1 MKHVLQIANFVSTTE
16 NGIRIRIYA
25 ALIHYVLTQLIMLK
39 AAQETGRPLEDF
51 SVPYCLNAVQQI
63 LAQTGELI
71 RKGQAPNWSQLAK
84 WLVEA
89 VIAIGLRPNQTRK
102 PLISTVKARLRR
114 TAPLPA

>member
-16 NGIRIRIYA
+16 NGIR
-25 ALIHYVLTQLIMLK
+25 M
-39 AAQETGRPLEDF
+39 
-51 SVPYCLNAVQQI
+51 QI
-63 LAQTGELI
+63 LAHTGELI